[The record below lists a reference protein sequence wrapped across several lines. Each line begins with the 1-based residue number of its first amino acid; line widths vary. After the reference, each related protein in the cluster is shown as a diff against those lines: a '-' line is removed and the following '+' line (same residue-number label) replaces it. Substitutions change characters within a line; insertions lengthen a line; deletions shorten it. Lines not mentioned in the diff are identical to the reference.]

1 MCIVSNARLNWL
13 HFCFSFLP
21 SFQGYL
27 KSNPNSVKVISA
39 QDLFRDVTSDVS
51 QWKSLTYKTTHHFNM
66 KAINKLIA
74 VGDHPND
81 LDSAKNFLKESH
93 SLGTTSK
100 QFLGIK
106 LKPEGKV
113 EEIVAMVRAMP
124 EIIINNQIGEV
135 ETIVDVTC
143 KK

>member
-1 MCIVSNARLNWL
+1 
-13 HFCFSFLP
+13 
-21 SFQGYL
+21 
-27 KSNPNSVKVISA
+27 
-39 QDLFRDVTSDVS
+39 
-51 QWKSLTYKTTHHFNM
+51 M
-66 KAINKLIA
+66 KALIKLIA

-93 SLGTTSK
+93 KQGTTSK

-113 EEIVAMVRAMP
+113 EEIVAMVRSMP
-124 EIIINNQIGEV
+124 DIIINNQIGDV